1 MKRMVAVLGIALAL
15 ALSLGGCSDAGE
27 GDPATETDDGSSP
40 VAEAPAGGV
49 TQLVGLD
56 PIATDGPGERA
67 ALAALPAA
75 LESARGMH
83 VAGGGAWP
91 DLAGAEP
98 VLTAYVL
105 VTELEDQS
113 TLFEVRADG
122 IVHSLY
128 AYQRP
133 FDSGTLVWTP
143 TADGIGETAA
153 PRSDAERAAA
163 AAVQEAMSEAFG
175 GQSFEVAVFGYRFS
189 YIKDETLLL
198 NITVGPSGDSRGV
211 DALE

>member
-1 MKRMVAVLGIALAL
+1 MVAVLGIALAL
-15 ALSLGGCSDAGE
+15 SLGGCSQAGE
-27 GDPATETDDGSSP
+27 GEPAPETADGSGA
-40 VAEAPAGGV
+40 VAEAPAGV
-49 TQLVGLD
+49 APPLTGLD
-56 PIATDGPGERA
+56 PIVIDGPGERA

-91 DLAGAEP
+91 DLTGAEP

-105 VTELEDQS
+105 VTELDDQS

-143 TADGIGETAA
+143 TADGIGETAV
-153 PRSDAERAAA
+153 PRSDAEQAAA
-163 AAVQEAMSEAFG
+163 AAVQEAMSEAFE

-189 YIKDETLLL
+189 YIKGETLLL
-198 NITVGPSGDSRGV
+198 NITVGPTGDSRGV
-211 DALE
+211 DTLE

>member
-1 MKRMVAVLGIALAL
+1 VKRMVAVLGIALVL
-15 ALSLGGCSDAGE
+15 ALSVIGCSDACE
-27 GDPATETDDGSSP
+27 GDSAAETDDGSSP
-40 VAEAPAGGV
+40 VAESPAGGV
-49 TQLVGLD
+49 TRLMGLD
-56 PIATDGPGERA
+56 PIAIDGPGERA

-91 DLAGAEP
+91 DLTGAEP

-105 VTELEDQS
+105 VTELGDQS

-143 TADGIGETAA
+143 TADGIGETAV
-153 PRSDAERAAA
+153 PRSDAEQAAA
-163 AAVQEAMSEAFG
+163 AAVQEAMSEAFE

-189 YIKDETLLL
+189 YIKGETLLL
-198 NITVGPSGDSRGV
+198 NITVGPAGDSRGV
-211 DALE
+211 DTLE